1 MSVLKLNPCLPGNF
15 RMSSLA
21 TRSQA
26 RMVRQV
32 AVQENTRR
40 LPVTVREELN
50 MAPKSDHRQ
59 DLEKYLS
66 WSALRAR

>member
-1 MSVLKLNPCLPGNF
+1 
-15 RMSSLA
+15 MSSLA

-26 RMVRQV
+26 RIMRQV

-40 LPVTVREELN
+40 LPDTAREELN
-50 MAPKSDHRQ
+50 MPPKSDHKQ

>member
-1 MSVLKLNPCLPGNF
+1 
-15 RMSSLA
+15 MSSLA

-40 LPVTVREELN
+40 LPDTVREELN
-50 MAPKSDHRQ
+50 MPLKSDQRQ

>member
-1 MSVLKLNPCLPGNF
+1 
-15 RMSSLA
+15 MSSLA

-26 RMVRQV
+26 RIMRQV

-40 LPVTVREELN
+40 LPDTAREELN
-50 MAPKSDHRQ
+50 MPPKSDHRQ

>member
-1 MSVLKLNPCLPGNF
+1 
-15 RMSSLA
+15 MSSLA

-26 RMVRQV
+26 RIMRQV
-32 AVQENTRR
+32 DVQEKTRR
-40 LPVTVREELN
+40 LPITVREELN
-50 MAPKSDHRQ
+50 MAPNSDHKQ

>member
-1 MSVLKLNPCLPGNF
+1 
-15 RMSSLA
+15 MSSLA

-26 RMVRQV
+26 RIMRQV
-32 AVQENTRR
+32 DVQEKTRK

-50 MAPKSDHRQ
+50 MAPNSDHEQ